1 LFLGDCSAF
10 KVASAPLATT
20 FKASLTDLQPSSHVL
35 VKPPDEVPARAD
47 ADDVPATK
55 DVDKTFAEK
64 RSAEAAGMTTAV
76 LPLGRLNRR
85 GDTRQLVGHA

>member
-1 LFLGDCSAF
+1 MGRVTSTTHGGSSCSSDWIFLGER
-10 KVASAPLATT
+10 
-20 FKASLTDLQPSSHVL
+20 DLQPSSHVL

-76 LPLGRLNRR
+76 LPLGRLSRR
-85 GDTRQLVGHA
+85 GETLQLVGHA